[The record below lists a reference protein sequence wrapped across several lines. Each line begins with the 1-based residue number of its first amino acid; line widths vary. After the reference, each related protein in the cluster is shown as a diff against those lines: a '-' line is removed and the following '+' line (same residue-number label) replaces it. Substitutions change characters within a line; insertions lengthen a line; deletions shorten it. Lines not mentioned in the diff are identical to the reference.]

1 MCLIENADLLQS
13 GSNTS
18 EIMVKQEKSPENR
31 QTIMAE
37 NPFKE
42 LYFKN
47 FHMPEGRT
55 LYLSRHGESEYN
67 VEDRIGGDPMLTER
81 GQQYA
86 RALGYYFL
94 TAGNILYHKSKGEPC
109 QKNSVSCR
117 LEQ

>member
-47 FHMPEGRT
+47 IHMPEGRT

-94 TAGNILYHKSKGEPC
+94 TAGKDLCDNLKANPA
-109 QKNSVSCR
+109 
-117 LEQ
+117 

>member
-18 EIMVKQEKSPENR
+18 EIMVKEEKSTENC
-31 QTIMAE
+31 QKTIMEFE

-47 FHMPEGRT
+47 MDIPEGRT

-81 GQQYA
+81 GQKYA

-94 TAGNILYHKSKGEPC
+94 TAGKYLCDNLKANPA
-109 QKNSVSCR
+109 
-117 LEQ
+117 